1 MTADPRF
8 WDRIAERYAAK
19 PVDDPA
25 AFERKIAITLDRL
38 SEPEDVA
45 GVVSFLSGPDSN
57 YITGQSIVVDG
68 GMVFN

>member
-1 MTADPRF
+1 MGLEAVHPG
-8 WDRIAERYAAK
+8 
-19 PVDDPA
+19 
-25 AFERKIAITLDRL
+25 ITLERL

-45 GVVSFLSGPDSN
+45 SVVSFLSGSDSD

>member
-1 MTADPRF
+1 MAELAKKTA
-8 WDRIAERYAAK
+8 ASAGK
-19 PVDDPA
+19 PEA
-25 AFERKIAITLDRL
+25 WGWEQYSKNITLERL

-45 GVVSFLSGPDSN
+45 AVVSFLAGPDSN